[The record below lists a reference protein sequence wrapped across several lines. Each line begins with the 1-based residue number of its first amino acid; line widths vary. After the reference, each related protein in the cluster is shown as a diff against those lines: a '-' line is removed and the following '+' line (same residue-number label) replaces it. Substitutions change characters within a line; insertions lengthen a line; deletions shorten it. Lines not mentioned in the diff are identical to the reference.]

1 MQQTDYSTMS
11 DQALKRY
18 WRANPHD
25 QAAQQAYFDD
35 LRSVVDHRLNQQPR
49 PVITTLDDP
58 EFDLKLQREID
69 LQMNLPVV

>member
-25 QAAQQAYFDD
+25 QAAQQAYFD
-35 LRSVVDHRLNQQPR
+35 RLNQQPR

-69 LQMNLPVV
+69 RQMNLPVV